1 MRPIINTLAI
11 TLVLFSSFTS
21 LASRN
26 FEVQI
31 RSNQILNIQVSNI
44 PLADQLILKDNDGQI
59 LFNDKNLSQPYLK
72 NISFENLPAG
82 VYFLSLEDANLISTK
97 TIIKAKSGIEISN
110 SGVAFKPQF
119 EQKRMDDKK
128 VKVAFSNPTK
138 ELIFFKVYDN
148 YGNLIT
154 EFSNDDDAFSKTL
167 DFSEVPSGKYSIAI
181 NNKERSFYKSIT
193 IK

>member
-1 MRPIINTLAI
+1 MRPIINTLVI